1 MKKIK
6 EIVFQKKNVFIAIL
20 FLSFFPVRALF
31 YNGIYYFFDLI
42 LNSGVVSNIYSF
54 NYMGNLM
61 GCLEIQQVQEA
72 LGAGANMYYSIVFNF
87 LFLVSF
93 LSGLILIKRIKS
105 SNDFSLINWFLLMLF
120 SFSLFD
126 ALEFFIMSLPSIIE
140 FGGLFKVTARWVA
153 LIEFSII
160 LLMAIYLFYIIFY
173 KSVKVRILLIV
184 LPTSFISFVVWYS
197 CLGPHLLPVKIL

>member
-1 MKKIK
+1 
-6 EIVFQKKNVFIAIL
+6 
-20 FLSFFPVRALF
+20 
-31 YNGIYYFFDLI
+31 
-42 LNSGVVSNIYSF
+42 
-54 NYMGNLM
+54 MGNLM

-197 CLGPHLLPVKIL
+197 YLGPHLLPVKIL